1 MSYILDALRRAQAE
15 RGRGGVPGL
24 HTPAVAASSAA
35 EVPQSSGGNR
45 LVWLIAAGAGAIW
58 STDTI
63 AHPTNAV
70 SVAPLIAQA
79 LAALLR

>member
-1 MSYILDALRRAQAE
+1 MAVTDALFVEDALETAR
-15 RGRGGVPGL
+15 
-24 HTPAVAASSAA
+24 
-35 EVPQSSGGNR
+35 
-45 LVWLIAAGAGAIW
+45 AAGAGTIW